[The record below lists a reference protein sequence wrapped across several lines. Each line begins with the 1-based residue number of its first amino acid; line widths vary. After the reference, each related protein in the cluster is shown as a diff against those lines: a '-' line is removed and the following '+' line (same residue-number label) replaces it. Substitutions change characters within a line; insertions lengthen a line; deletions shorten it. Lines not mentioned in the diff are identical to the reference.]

1 MAQPLQP
8 HSTGGGLWSGVC
20 QTIGDGRDLGLAP
33 LLDEAGVTGAKD
45 LLGVPYGPIRA
56 AQHTEQRQAHQEQA
70 LFLGRPCH
78 TLASLVSQGQICNI
92 RCLARHA
99 HPLTRASPWAQ
110 SALSTPSAFY
120 PTFIEFQSRIIYH
133 AHTSQ
138 HMSNS

>member
-1 MAQPLQP
+1 GGGGQQAAGMPHPLQA
-8 HSTGGGLWSGVC
+8 HSTVGCLWSGVC
-20 QTIGDGRDLGLAP
+20 QTIGDGRDLGLTP

-78 TLASLVSQGQICNI
+78 TPASLFSQEQSFNI

-99 HPLTRASPWAQ
+99 PPLTRASPWAQ
-110 SALSTPSAFY
+110 STLSPSALC
-120 PTFIEFQSRIIYH
+120 PTFIEFQSRMIY
-133 AHTSQ
+133 
-138 HMSNS
+138 

>member
-8 HSTGGGLWSGVC
+8 HSTGGGIWSSVY
-20 QTIGDGRDLGLAP
+20 QTIGDGHGLGLAP
-33 LLDEAGVTGAKD
+33 LLHEAVVTGAKD

-70 LFLGRPCH
+70 LFLGHPCH
-78 TLASLVSQGQICNI
+78 MPVSLGSQGQSCNI

-110 SALSTPSAFY
+110 STFSTPSALC
-120 PTFIEFQSRIIYH
+120 PTFIEFQSKIIYH

-138 HMSNS
+138 RMSNS